1 MKRLLFWTW
10 ILVAMIATPVQ
21 PVFAQG
27 GTAVTGAGEAAF
39 PGMALFYGVAI
50 RGFEFV
56 NGISIATDG
65 SAVGEFQIY
74 LLVGAAD
81 DAAAPI
87 VVAGKATSGHAGGAG
102 AASFEGLANVEFAD
116 GETRTNAP
124 FSATL
129 SAQGLELSIDGAIL
143 PVAAVTLGSITVR
156 AVE

>member
-1 MKRLLFWTW
+1 MKRLLLSTAV
-10 ILVAMIATPVQ
+10 LLAATTLSHAPA
-21 PVFAQG
+21 FAQ
-27 GTAVTGAGEAAF
+27 TQMAVTGAGEAAF
-39 PGMALFYGVAI
+39 PAMAYFYGVPI

-56 NGISIATDG
+56 NGVSIAADG

-87 VVAGKATSGHAGGAG
+87 VVAGKATTGRTGEAGT
-102 AASFEGLANVEFAD
+102 ASFEGVANVEFAD
-116 GETRTNAP
+116 GETRSDAP

-129 SAQGLELSIDGAIL
+129 SAQGLGLSIDGADL

>member
-1 MKRLLFWTW
+1 MKRLL
-10 ILVAMIATPVQ
+10 LSSAVLLATMTLSHAPVC
-21 PVFAQG
+21 AQSA
-27 GTAVTGAGEAAF
+27 TAVTGAGEAAF
-39 PGMALFYGVAI
+39 PAMAEFYGVAI
-50 RGFEFV
+50 RGFQFV
-56 NGISIATDG
+56 NGVSIAADG

-87 VVAGKATSGHAGGAG
+87 VVAGKATTGQVGEAG
-102 AASFEGLANVEFAD
+102 AASFEGVANVDFAD
-116 GETRTNAP
+116 GQTRTNAP

-156 AVE
+156 AEE